1 MFKIN
6 QHDLHPDYIFQAV
19 ENPRTYT
26 RGEIYYYN
34 DRVGPVH
41 FFQDEKMTEAAVHG
55 SRGYKCRARFQSN
68 GGLDQVSCSCPA
80 FDSYS
85 GLCKHL
91 VAFLLELDELMST
104 EEYEQKYSAHQG
116 HRMIDVFKETFKP
129 EQPAAVM
136 EKEML
141 DVRYELDCHINPFS
155 GIVQDISIRLRAGV
169 SRPYVVKNI
178 KRFIEDVQV
187 GQSHFFTKKF
197 SYQPENH
204 QIAEKDR
211 EVLDL
216 LWKISKSEPA
226 GYSMYRQERELDIP
240 DLMVPDL
247 FELLEGRNV
256 DIKSGQT
263 AESVKV
269 DSFHSDARLEFYLQK
284 SSEEDAVELYLKE
297 GNYLFFST
305 DHRLVQNGESLYR
318 LNQAQATIIQKLLST
333 MDVQEA
339 LTSFSPEEMEPFC
352 SYVLPKLKEI
362 AAVEMDEALT
372 DVIRQ
377 YPLNAKMKIDYR
389 EEALSAHVTFQYGDT
404 EINPY
409 GEQANDE
416 DINAIIVRD
425 VETEAI
431 IESLLERIPFAQ
443 SDEKLM
449 LDDEE
454 EMAVFLFEQLPLL
467 QAYIDIYTTSTVRQ
481 MIAPLEKKPSVSLEA
496 NEETNWLDVSFS
508 VEGIPSDEVEQLLE
522 ALKKN
527 QTYYRLP
534 SGAFLHLQG
543 EEFGNV
549 KNAVD
554 HFAPEKGTLKEEM
567 KVPLY
572 QALSLEEEKAQS
584 FKLSASLRQLM
595 NDVKKPDFVD
605 ADPPEAINAT
615 LREYQLTGFRWLKTL
630 SHFGLGGILAD
641 DMGLGKTLQT
651 ITYLQALADE
661 NRHMRTLIITPASL
675 SYNWE
680 KEFQRFAPEMNTVVI
695 AGPKAER
702 QKKLEQSSDAQV
714 LITSYPLI
722 QREADIYQSE
732 PFDVLILDEAQAIK
746 NQASKTAQAVRSIQ
760 KASAF
765 ALTGTPIENR
775 LDELYSIFHTLLP
788 GILGT
793 KKAFK
798 AMQNEEVSKRVRPF
812 ILRRMKKD
820 VLTEL
825 PEKDEQVQYTN
836 LTDDQKK
843 LYMAQVNRLAKDVDS
858 AIEGDQFQEQRM
870 QILAGLTKLRQIC
883 CHPQL
888 VLPDESYKSGK
899 FDRLLE
905 YVEEGLASGRR
916 MVIFSQFTSMLS
928 MIRTAFEERGW
939 LYHYLDGKTPAKERL
954 ALTERFNE
962 GEHSLFLVSMKAGGT
977 GLNLTGGD
985 TVILFDTW
993 WNPAVE
999 QQAADRVHRFGQ
1011 ENNVQVIKLI
1021 MSGTIEEK
1029 MLEMQEQKKALVEE
1043 VIQPGEQQL
1052 TSLRPEDVKELLSV

>member
-6 QHDLHPDYIFQAV
+6 QDSLHPDYIFQAV
-19 ENPRTYT
+19 DNPRTYT

-34 DRVGPVH
+34 DRVGPVS
-41 FFQDEKMTEAAVHG
+41 FFQHEKTTKAAVHG
-55 SRGYKCRARFQSN
+55 SRSYQCQATFQRN
-68 GGLDQVSCSCPA
+68 GDLDRMSCSCPA
-80 FDSYS
+80 FDSYT
-85 GLCKHL
+85 GICKHL

-104 EEYEQKYSAHQG
+104 EEYGHKYGAIQG
-116 HRMIDVFKETFKP
+116 HQMIDVFKEAFKP
-129 EQPAAVM
+129 EKPSAIM
-136 EKEML
+136 EKETL
-141 DVRYELDCHINPFS
+141 DIRYELDCNIHPFS

-178 KRFIEDVQV
+178 KRFIDDVQM
-187 GQSHFFTKKF
+187 GKGHFFTKKF
-197 SYQPENH
+197 SYHPENH

-216 LWKISKSEPA
+216 LWKISKSEPS
-226 GYSMYRQERELDIP
+226 GYSIYRQERELDIP

-247 FELLEGRNV
+247 FELLEGRDV
-256 DIKSGQT
+256 DIISGHT
-263 AESVKV
+263 PETVMI
-269 DSFHSDARLEFYLQK
+269 DSFHSGARLEFLLQK
-284 SSEEDAVELYLKE
+284 SADEDEVELYLKE

-305 DHRLVQNGESLYR
+305 DHQLVQNGGSLYR
-318 LNQAQATIIQKLLST
+318 LSQEQATIIQKLLST
-333 MDVQEA
+333 SEMDGA
-339 LTSFSPEEMEPFC
+339 LTRFSPEEMEPFC

-377 YPLNAKMKIDYR
+377 YPLNAKMKIDYS
-389 EEALSAHVTFQYGDT
+389 EEALSALVTFQYGDT

-409 GEQANDE
+409 GEQGQDE
-416 DINAIIVRD
+416 DMKAIIVRD
-425 VETEAI
+425 VETEAT
-431 IESLLERIPFAQ
+431 IESLLDRIPFTQ
-443 SDEKLM
+443 SDGKLV

-454 EMAVFLFEQLPLL
+454 EMAVFLFEKLPLL
-467 QAYIDIYTTSTVRQ
+467 QEYLDIYTTSTVRQ
-481 MIAPLEKKPSVSLEA
+481 MIAPLEKKPSVSLSTD
-496 NEETNWLDVSFS
+496 EETNWLDVSFS
-508 VEGIPSDEVEQLLE
+508 VEGIPSNEVEQVLE

-554 HFAPEKGTLKEEM
+554 HFAPEKGTLKEDM

-572 QALSLEEEKAQS
+572 QALSLEDDKAQS
-584 FKLSASLRQLM
+584 FKLSSSLRQLM
-595 NDVKKPDFVD
+595 NDVQKPDFVD

-651 ITYLQALADE
+651 ITYLQALTDE
-661 NRHMRTLIITPASL
+661 NPNMRALIITPASL

-680 KEFQRFAPEMNTVVI
+680 KEFQRFAPDMDTEVI
-695 AGPKAER
+695 VGPKAER
-702 QKKLEQSSDAQV
+702 QKKLEQSSNAQV

-746 NQASKTAQAVRSIQ
+746 NQASKTAQAVRSLK

-765 ALTGTPIENR
+765 ALTGTPIENH
-775 LDELYSIFHTLLP
+775 LDELYSIFNTLLP

-798 AMQNEEVSKRVRPF
+798 AMENDEVSKRVRPF

-843 LYMAQVNRLAKDVDS
+843 LYVAQVNRLAKDVDS
-858 AIEGDQFQEQRM
+858 AIDGGQFQEQRM

-899 FDRLLE
+899 FERLLE
-905 YVEEGLASGRR
+905 YVDEGLASGRR

-928 MIRTAFEERGW
+928 MIRAAFDERGW
-939 LYHYLDGKTPAKERL
+939 LYHYLDGQTPAKDRL

-1021 MSGTIEEK
+1021 TSGTIEEK
-1029 MLEMQEQKKALVEE
+1029 MLEMQERKKALVEE